1 MFYCLCIYFFQKGLT
16 IKSMIR
22 DIKGDE
28 MPAIDVFSAAIK
40 YMKDCLL
47 KELKEENDENAEEAE
62 SIRWV
67 LTVPAIWDDNAKTF
81 MRKAAEK
88 VLFMYIVY
96 NIFE

>member
-1 MFYCLCIYFFQKGLT
+1 MFYCLCIYFFQKGLA

-47 KELKEENDENAEEAE
+47 KELNEEDYENAVEADN
-62 SIRWV
+62 IRWV
-67 LTVPAIWDDNAKTF
+67 LTVPAIWDDTAKLF
-81 MRKAAEK
+81 MRIAAEK
-88 VLFMYIVY
+88 VCRCLFL
-96 NIFE
+96 

>member
-1 MFYCLCIYFFQKGLT
+1 
-16 IKSMIR
+16 MIR

-47 KELKEENDENAEEAE
+47 KELKEQNDENAEEAE

-67 LTVPAIWDDNAKTF
+67 LTVPAIWDDTAKQF
-81 MRKAAEK
+81 MRLAAEK
-88 VLFMYIVY
+88 VSRCLFLLAHLRSRS
-96 NIFE
+96 N

>member
-1 MFYCLCIYFFQKGLT
+1 MFYCLCIYFFQKGLA

-47 KELKEENDENAEEAE
+47 KELKEKNDENAEEAE

-67 LTVPAIWDDNAKTF
+67 LTVPAIWDEYAKKF

-88 VLFMYIVY
+88 VFIHVHC
-96 NIFE
+96 I